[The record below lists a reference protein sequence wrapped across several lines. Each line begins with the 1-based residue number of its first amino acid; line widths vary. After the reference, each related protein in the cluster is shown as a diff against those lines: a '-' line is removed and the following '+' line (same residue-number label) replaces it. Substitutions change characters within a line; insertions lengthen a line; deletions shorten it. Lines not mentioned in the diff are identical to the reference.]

1 MLKMFDLTNDYS
13 DDVGICFEILE
24 KNNLLNEDQ
33 LNCEIFENI
42 LQFDH
47 DQITQSGISIIF
59 ERMENF
65 IKETYRKNCNYEV
78 NFLAS
83 YFNIDGMS
91 IHDI

>member
-1 MLKMFDLTNDYS
+1 MFDLTNDYS
-13 DDVGICFEILE
+13 DDVSICFEILE
-24 KNNLLNEDQ
+24 KNNLLNEHQ

-42 LQFDH
+42 SHFDLGH
-47 DQITQSGISIIF
+47 ITQAGISIIF

-65 IKETYRKNCNYEV
+65 IKETYHKNCNYEV

-83 YFNIDGMS
+83 YFNIDGMR